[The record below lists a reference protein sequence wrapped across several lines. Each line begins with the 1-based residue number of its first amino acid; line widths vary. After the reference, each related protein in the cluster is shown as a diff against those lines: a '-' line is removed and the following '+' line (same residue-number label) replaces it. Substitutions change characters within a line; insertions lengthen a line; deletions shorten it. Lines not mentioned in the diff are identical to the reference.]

1 MNSQYFSEEQVKAGE
16 MDAFLKAL
24 RAQDYGKGGYYN
36 DVHIKPVDCG
46 AYSVDWSQLRWEDDE
61 DKGFEYIDSEHVIML
76 ERDFPDNT
84 SGYFMDEQD
93 YNDQLEEWLENQKE
107 AGLIWKK
114 NQYGRWYEEGEQKA
128 WEKMLEKHS
137 EKSNECPK
145 DDVPEEFA

>member
-36 DVHIKPVDCG
+36 DVHVKPADCG
-46 AYSVDWSQLRWEDDE
+46 AYSVDWAQLRWEGDN

-76 ERDFPDNT
+76 ERAMPDGTFEQFFNEDD
-84 SGYFMDEQD
+84 YEMVLKDWLADE
-93 YNDQLEEWLENQKE
+93 LK

-114 NQYGRWYEEGEQKA
+114 DQYGHWYEEGEQKK
-128 WEKMLEKHS
+128 WQEMLDKRHDKGAPVEGA
-137 EKSNECPK
+137 
-145 DDVPEEFA
+145 DR